1 MAKQGHL
8 SKGRVKRP
16 ALQVG
21 SFSGKRIRVKKE
33 KAPTKF
39 ISNADKGGDVTVLS
53 RWGAAG
59 RDLRGAR
66 VVADSDSEDGGEA
79 KRKQAHQL
87 QLEKTRIDGLNR
99 TERRQRERRQ
109 QNRDP
114 VISSYYEGL
123 QAEKRLSDEQKEVLR
138 ERRAAKQGGWMKYNY
153 HATHPSWLASIH
165 RRRELQKKLDQ
176 CNIHIFDDNR
186 REDADA
192 TGGGGGPQTVAGLD
206 EDEEE
211 EVEEFEEVE
220 EGSDD
225 AGKPEPYYPSFAPVR
240 KHYARIDP
248 NAEDAAELKKE
259 ADFGGDWFQRVE
271 SNVHTEAPVAIA
283 PIRSHCVHVG
293 TLDTEHHE
301 SAVVD
306 DNAMPSIELDEREV
320 EEQQEGEEVEGAGEE
335 PEMRDEVEAE
345 CTSRETSIEI
355 SSFA

>member
-1 MAKQGHL
+1 MTKQGHLSKGGVKRPALQVGSFSRKRIRVKKEKAPTKLISNADKGGDVTVLSRWGAIFASSPTATAGGGEAKRKQAHQLQLEKTRIDGLNRKRGHL

-123 QAEKRLSDEQKEVLR
+123 QAEKRLSDEQ
-138 ERRAAKQGGWMKYNY
+138 
-153 HATHPSWLASIH
+153 
-165 RRRELQKKLDQ
+165 
-176 CNIHIFDDNR
+176 
-186 REDADA
+186 
-192 TGGGGGPQTVAGLD
+192 
-206 EDEEE
+206 
-211 EVEEFEEVE
+211 
-220 EGSDD
+220 
-225 AGKPEPYYPSFAPVR
+225 
-240 KHYARIDP
+240 
-248 NAEDAAELKKE
+248 
-259 ADFGGDWFQRVE
+259 
-271 SNVHTEAPVAIA
+271 
-283 PIRSHCVHVG
+283 
-293 TLDTEHHE
+293 
-301 SAVVD
+301 
-306 DNAMPSIELDEREV
+306 
-320 EEQQEGEEVEGAGEE
+320 
-335 PEMRDEVEAE
+335 
-345 CTSRETSIEI
+345 
-355 SSFA
+355 